1 MLGINLMFAGF
12 ALILN
17 GISCIK
23 PLNNK
28 MVAIINGLV
37 CLIIF
42 LNSAIG
48 VFNANGIVDYA
59 NAAGGFLFAINYLI
73 IFAERMFNSDFIVFG
88 WFEMYAFIMSF
99 AFGVYA
105 LVGEFYFIAVLWF
118 MWFVLWLVGFLATIA
133 KWQFAQKISPLVLV
147 LSGIISTGVPGLLIL
162 FQIF

>member
-37 CLIIF
+37 GLIIF
-42 LNSAIG
+42 FNSVIG

-88 WFEMYAFIMSF
+88 WFEMYAFIISI
-99 AFGVYA
+99 AFGIYA

-133 KWQFAQKISPLVLV
+133 KWHFAQKISPLVLV
-147 LSGIISTGVPGLLIL
+147 FSGIISTGVPGLLIL
-162 FQIF
+162 FQLF